1 MFITWR
7 PTWGPFRLLKR
18 YNMAEAKKFKRL
30 KAIRISHRGVVD
42 DLLGEANE
50 LTCVDSLSEIQSGRI
65 EVINTLL
72 ENKLKSLKEIDQ
84 EILNICELTA
94 INNEVK
100 ESEEIVAQI
109 IDCQRKIKEAKRRQ
123 QMQTIKSK

>member
-1 MFITWR
+1 MAPNVGHFSTLETIKIKVI
-7 PTWGPFRLLKR
+7 RLC
-18 YNMAEAKKFKRL
+18 
-30 KAIRISHRGVVD
+30 HRGVVD
-42 DLLGEANE
+42 DLLGEAKE
-50 LTCVDSLSEIQSGRI
+50 LTCMDSLSEIQSGRI

-100 ESEEIVAQI
+100 ESEEIVARI
-109 IDCQRKIKEAKRRQ
+109 IDCQRKIQEAKRRQ
-123 QMQTIKSK
+123 QMQQSPTVNVVIKSK

>member
-1 MFITWR
+1 
-7 PTWGPFRLLKR
+7 
-18 YNMAEAKKFKRL
+18 MAEAKKFKRL

-72 ENKLKSLKEIDQ
+72 ENKLKSLKEIGQ

-94 INNEVK
+94 VVVCMYIFKNSFIHAMCNK
-100 ESEEIVAQI
+100 HNLS
-109 IDCQRKIKEAKRRQ
+109 
-123 QMQTIKSK
+123 

>member
-1 MFITWR
+1 M
-7 PTWGPFRLLKR
+7 
-18 YNMAEAKKFKRL
+18 
-30 KAIRISHRGVVD
+30 D
-42 DLLGEANE
+42 DLLGEAKE
-50 LTCVDSLSEIQSGRI
+50 LTCMDSSSEIQSGRI

-100 ESEEIVAQI
+100 KSEEIVCSESSIVNEKFKKQSE
-109 IDCQRKIKEAKRRQ
+109 D
-123 QMQTIKSK
+123 SKCNNRLQ